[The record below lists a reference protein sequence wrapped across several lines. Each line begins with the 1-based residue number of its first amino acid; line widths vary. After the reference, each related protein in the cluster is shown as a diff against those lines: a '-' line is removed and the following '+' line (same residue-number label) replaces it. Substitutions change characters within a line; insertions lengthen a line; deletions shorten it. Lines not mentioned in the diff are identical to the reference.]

1 MPGIDL
7 SVWDAE
13 ACCLGGGGGEFDQE
27 CFISQMC
34 VLA

>member
-13 ACCLGGGGGEFDQE
+13 ACCLGGGGGFDQE